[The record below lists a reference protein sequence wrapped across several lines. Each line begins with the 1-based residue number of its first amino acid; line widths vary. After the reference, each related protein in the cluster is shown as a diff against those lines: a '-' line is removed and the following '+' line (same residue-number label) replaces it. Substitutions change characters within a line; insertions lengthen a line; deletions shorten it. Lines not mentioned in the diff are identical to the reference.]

1 MSVVSIIVAI
11 LIFSFI
17 IIFHEFGHFSLAK
30 AFDVRV
36 NEFTLGLG
44 PTLFSIQGKETK
56 FCLNLLPFGG
66 SCVMEGEDEESSD
79 ERAFNKKPLW
89 QKFLIVVAGPLFN
102 FILAF
107 LLSLI
112 FIGALGYD
120 APVIENLMEG
130 YPAEEAGLLP
140 GDEIRSFNGFDIHF
154 YSEISIYTFFHAGE
168 TLDVEYLRDGST
180 YHTTLTPSYDE
191 ESGRY
196 FLGIQ
201 GNSTRVKGNAFSVIK
216 YSFYE
221 IRYQIYVALQS
232 LKMLFLGQLNVSDMS
247 GPVGI
252 VKTIGDSYTEAT
264 HYGVFV
270 TVMQM
275 ISIAILLS
283 ANLGVMNLLPIPA
296 LDGGRL
302 FIFIIEGI
310 LRKKLDE
317 RIEGAINLVGF
328 ALLMTL
334 MIVVMIS
341 DISKLM

>member
-1 MSVVSIIVAI
+1 MSIISIIVAI

-17 IIFHEFGHFSLAK
+17 IIFHELGHFSVAK

-44 PTLFSIQGKETK
+44 PTIFSVQGKETK

-66 SCVMEGEDEESSD
+66 SCVMEGEDSESDD
-79 ERAFNKKPLW
+79 ERAFNKKPNW
-89 QKFLIVVAGPLFN
+89 QKFLIVVAGPVFN

-112 FIGALGYD
+112 FLGSLGYD
-120 APVIENLMEG
+120 APVIEGIMED
-130 YPAEEAGLLP
+130 YPAEEAGLEV
-140 GDEIRSFNGFDIHF
+140 GDEIVALNNFHVHF
-154 YSEISIYTFFHAGE
+154 YSEVRIYTFFHAGE
-168 TLDVEYLRDGST
+168 TLDVTYLRDGQNQ
-180 YHTTLTPSYDE
+180 HATLTPKYDE
-191 ESGRY
+191 ETGY
-196 FLGIQ
+196 YYLGIQ
-201 GNSTRVKGNAFSVIK
+201 GSTTRVKGNALTTIK

-232 LKMLFLGQLNVSDMS
+232 LKMLVTGQLGVQDMS

-264 HYGVFV
+264 NYGVFV

-283 ANLGVMNLLPIPA
+283 ANLGVMNLLPFPA

-302 FIFIIEGI
+302 LFFIVEGI
-310 LRKKLDE
+310 TGKKIDE
-317 RIEGAINLVGF
+317 RIEGGINFVGF
-328 ALLMTL
+328 ALLMML

>member
-1 MSVVSIIVAI
+1 MSIVSIIVAI

-17 IIFHEFGHFSLAK
+17 IIFHELGHFSMAK

-44 PTLFSIQGKETK
+44 PTIFSVQGKETK

-66 SCVMEGEDEESSD
+66 SCVMEGEDEESDD

-89 QKFLIVVAGPLFN
+89 QKFIIVFAGPLFN

-112 FIGALGYD
+112 FIGAMGYD
-120 APVIENLMEG
+120 KPMVEDVMEG
-130 YPAEEAGLLP
+130 YPAEEAGLQS
-140 GDEIRSFNGFDIHF
+140 GDEILSLNGFHIHF
-154 YSEISIYTFFHAGE
+154 YNEVTVYTFFHTGQA
-168 TLDVEYLRDGST
+168 LNVEYERDGKV
-180 YHTTLTPSYDE
+180 YNTTITPKYNE

-196 FLGIQ
+196 LLGIQ
-201 GNSTRVKGNAFSVIK
+201 GNTTRVKGNALTVVK

-221 IRYQIYVALQS
+221 IRYQIYVTLQS
-232 LKMLFLGQLNVSDMS
+232 LKMLFTGQLGVQDMS

-252 VKTIGDSYTEAT
+252 VKTIGDSYTEASN
-264 HYGVFV
+264 YGVLI

-275 ISIAILLS
+275 ISIAILLT
-283 ANLGVMNLLPIPA
+283 ANLGVMNLIPFPA

-302 FIFIIEGI
+302 VIFLIEGVTR
-310 LRKKLDE
+310 RKIDE
-317 RIEGAINLVGF
+317 RVEGGINFVGF
-328 ALLMTL
+328 ALLMML
-334 MIVVMIS
+334 MVVVMIS
-341 DISKLM
+341 DISKLF

>member
-17 IIFHEFGHFSLAK
+17 IIFHELGHFSLAK

-44 PTLFSIQGKETK
+44 PTIFSIQGKETK

-66 SCVMEGEDEESSD
+66 SCVMEGEDEESDD
-79 ERAFNKKPLW
+79 ERAFNKKALW
-89 QKFLIVVAGPLFN
+89 QKALIVFAGPLFN

-112 FIGALGYD
+112 FIGAMGYD
-120 APVIENLMEG
+120 KPLVEDVMEG
-130 YPAEEAGLLP
+130 YPAEEAGLLA
-140 GDEIRSFNGFDIHF
+140 GDEIVSLNNFNIHF
-154 YSEISIYTFFHAGE
+154 YNEVTVYTFFHAGQ
-168 TLDVEYLRDGST
+168 TLDVEYLRDGQT
-180 YHTTLTPSYDE
+180 FHATITPKYNE

-196 FLGIQ
+196 LLGIQ
-201 GNSTRVKGNAFSVIK
+201 GNTTREKGNAFTVVK

-221 IRYQIYVALQS
+221 IRYQIYVTLQS
-232 LKMLFLGQLNVSDMS
+232 LKMLFTGQLGVQDMS

-252 VKTIGDSYTEAT
+252 VKTIGDSYTQASN
-264 HYGVFV
+264 YGVLI

-275 ISIAILLS
+275 ISIAILLT
-283 ANLGVMNLLPIPA
+283 ANLGVMNLLPFPA

-302 FIFIIEGI
+302 LLFFIEGVTR
-310 LRKKLDE
+310 RKIDE
-317 RIEGAINLVGF
+317 RIEGGINFVGF
-328 ALLMTL
+328 ALLMML
-334 MIVVMIS
+334 MVVVMIS
-341 DISKLM
+341 DISKLF

>member
-1 MSVVSIIVAI
+1 MSIIVAI

-17 IIFHEFGHFSLAK
+17 IIFHELGHFLFAK
-30 AFDVRV
+30 AFDVKV

-44 PTLFSIQGKETK
+44 PTIFSVQGKETK

-66 SCVMEGEDEESSD
+66 SCVMEGEEEESAD
-79 ERAFNKKPLW
+79 ARAFNNKKLW
-89 QKFLIVVAGPLFN
+89 QKALIVFGGPLFN

-112 FIGALGYD
+112 FIGNVGYD
-120 APVIENLMEG
+120 STKIDEINPD
-130 YPAEEAGLLP
+130 YPAYKAGLEAG
-140 GDEIRSFNGFDIHF
+140 DSIISINGFNVHF
-154 YSEISIYTFFHAGE
+154 FSEISVYNFFHPGE
-168 TLDVEYLRDGST
+168 TLDVVYERVGQKYETTITPEYN
-180 YHTTLTPSYDE
+180 E
-191 ESGRY
+191 EAGRY
-196 FLGIQ
+196 MFGFVKNS
-201 GNSTRVKGNAFSVIK
+201 GNTKGNILTTIQ

-221 IRYQIYVALQS
+221 IRYQIYVALQG
-232 LKMLFLGQLNVSDMS
+232 LKMLISGKLNVSDMS

-252 VKTIGDSYTEAT
+252 VKTIGDNYTEAS
-264 HYGVFV
+264 HYGIFV

-283 ANLGVMNLLPIPA
+283 ANLGVMNLIPIPA

-302 FIFIIEGI
+302 LFYLVEAVT
-310 LRKKLDE
+310 RKKISE
-317 RIEGAINLVGF
+317 RVEAGINFVGF
-328 ALLMTL
+328 ALLMIL